1 MRRPSLART
10 RQILAVL
17 AKRGVLFFFARLE
30 NNLRKRKADN
40 TLGRQPASSKY
51 ACQLRLALNELGPA
65 FIKIGQAL
73 SARSDLLPPEYID
86 ELSRLLDD
94 VPPCRFEDV
103 RKVLENELGEP
114 LDRIFESFDPQPIA
128 SASIGQVYAARLRDD
143 GQEVVVKVMRP
154 GVEEGIRQDLEILAD
169 MVDWVS
175 LNTTLGKLYDLR
187 MLSEEFST
195 TLLNELDY
203 FREAQNVHLFREY
216 FADDDRIYIPKVYW
230 DFCTSRVLT
239 LERVSGVKI
248 NDVDALDRAGISR
261 VTVAENLLH
270 FALRQLFEFGLYH
283 ADPHA
288 GNFFVQPDG
297 SIAVM
302 DFGMVG
308 RLSSQMKRSL
318 LGIAQAIQRQDPD
331 RMVDE
336 LLASGIFTDG
346 MRRRVLVRE
355 MGRFLDLFSAGA
367 LKELTASRLAKEMM
381 GLALR
386 YRLQL
391 PSELVALVRAI
402 AISEGTGMTLHPG
415 LRISALAAPYVRRSW
430 MMQQSPTEIL
440 PRLKQAAVDSFELG
454 IELPYRVTRLLEQLE
469 RGQIEFNLNVDR
481 FAKLMSQMQ
490 HMTNRLAL
498 SVVLAGTIVALG
510 MVTVVY
516 HPQEWQRLG
525 DWLFGL
531 AFVSSLIFGA
541 WLMWSILR
549 SK

>member
-1 MRRPSLART
+1 MRRPFLART

-17 AKRGVLFFFARLE
+17 AKRGLLFFFTRLE
-30 NNLRKRKADN
+30 SNLRKGEADN
-40 TLGRQPASSKY
+40 TLGRQPVSSKY
-51 ACQLRLALNELGPA
+51 ARQLRLALNELGPT
-65 FIKIGQAL
+65 FIKMGQAL
-73 SARSDLLPPEYID
+73 SARSDLLPPEYTD

-94 VPPCRFEDV
+94 VPPCPFEDV

-114 LDRIFESFDPQPIA
+114 LDRIFDLFDTQPIA

-143 GQEVVVKVMRP
+143 GQEVVIKVIRP
-154 GVEEGIRQDLEILAD
+154 GVEEGIRQDLEILMD

-175 LNTTLGKLYDLR
+175 LNTALGKLYDLR
-187 MLSEEFST
+187 MLAEEFSA
-195 TLLNELDY
+195 TLLSELDY

-216 FADDDRIYIPKVYW
+216 FADDDRIYVPKVYW
-230 DFCTSRVLT
+230 EFCTSRVLT
-239 LERVSGVKI
+239 LERVSGIKI

-297 SIAVM
+297 SLAVM

-308 RLSSQMKRSL
+308 RLSNQMKRSL

-346 MRRRVLVRE
+346 MRRRVFVRE

-430 MMQQSPTEIL
+430 MMQQSPTEVL
-440 PRLKQAAVDSFELG
+440 PRLKQAAIDGFELG
-454 IELPYRVTRLLEQLE
+454 IELPHRITRLLEQLE

-531 AFVSSLIFGA
+531 AFVSSLVFGA

>member
-1 MRRPSLART
+1 MRRPFLART

-17 AKRGVLFFFARLE
+17 AKRGLFFFFAHLE
-30 NNLRKRKADN
+30 SNLRKRVSDN
-40 TLGRQPASSKY
+40 SLGRQPASSKY
-51 ACQLRLALNELGPA
+51 ARQLRLALSELGPT
-65 FIKIGQAL
+65 FIKMGQAL

-86 ELSRLLDD
+86 ELSRLLDN
-94 VPPCRFEDV
+94 VPPCPFENV
-103 RKVLENELGEP
+103 RNVLENELGEP

-143 GQEVVVKVMRP
+143 GQEVVVKVIRP
-154 GVEEGIRQDLEILAD
+154 GVEEGIQQDLEILMD

-175 LNTTLGKLYDLR
+175 SNTELGKLYDLR
-187 MLSEEFST
+187 MLAEEFSA
-195 TLLNELDY
+195 TLLSELDY

-216 FADDDRIYIPKVYW
+216 FADDARIYVPKVYW
-230 DFCTSRVLT
+230 ELCTSRVLT
-239 LERVSGVKI
+239 LERVSGIKI
-248 NDVDALDRAGISR
+248 NDVDALDCAGISR

-297 SIAVM
+297 SLAVM

-308 RLSSQMKRSL
+308 RLSNQMRRAL
-318 LGIAQAIQRQDPD
+318 LGIAQAIQRQDAD

-346 MRRRVLVRE
+346 MRRRVLARE

-367 LKELTASRLAKEMM
+367 LKELTASRLAKEVM

-391 PSELVALVRAI
+391 PSELVALVRAV
-402 AISEGTGMTLHPG
+402 AISEGTGMMLHPG

-430 MMQQSPTEIL
+430 MVQQSPAEVL
-440 PRLKQAAVDSFELG
+440 PRLKQAAIDGFELG
-454 IELPYRVTRLLEQLE
+454 IELPHRVMRLLEQLE

-531 AFVSSLIFGA
+531 AFVSSLIFGV